1 MESGLQR
8 GAVGF
13 WQLTYQSI
21 SLVSP
26 AGAMAATMTGA
37 ASYAQG
43 ALPLTYVFS
52 VIAAAFMINTTYQFS
67 QRIASAGGFY
77 AYVSQGMNA
86 KWGIVAGLLFL
97 LSYFMVFTNAALFL
111 SGVFI
116 PGILSELLH
125 ITLPSWSWVVLMIMF
140 DGIVLYFAYAG
151 IQPSLKYSVWTGAF
165 EILIL
170 VIASVAIIAGA
181 GSQNTT
187 EVFTNIHLAK
197 NGINGIGVGVILA
210 MFSMSGS
217 SAAIVLGE
225 ETHSPRQTIRK
236 AIITSFLFAAS
247 LFVLMAYAMT
257 VGWGAEKM
265 GSFASAS
272 IPGVIL
278 ANRYVAPAFGWLL
291 ILFILNS
298 LVAGS
303 LAPVNGSVRMIY
315 ALARDGAIFP
325 RSLAQVNARHNPT
338 RAVLLVTGLGFLV
351 SLIAGI
357 LLGPFN
363 GFLVLVTASSV
374 ALFVG
379 HIIANVALPIYFRHQ
394 RHLRVFAHLVAPTI
408 ASILV
413 LLGIWYTIYPFPYP
427 IVIGPLIVLAVI
439 FYTLYQIKRIPP
451 SVLVQAGQFNAH
463 EQDDELPNTQD
474 PTPI

>member
-37 ASYAQG
+37 AAYAQG

-67 QRIASAGGFY
+67 HRIASAGGFY
-77 AYVSQGMNA
+77 AYVSQGVNA
-86 KWGIVAGLLFL
+86 QWGIVTGILFL

-116 PGILSELLH
+116 PGIVSELLH
-125 ITLPSWSWVVLMIMF
+125 IALPHAAWIILMILF
-140 DGIVLYFAYAG
+140 DGVVLYFAYAG
-151 IQPSLKYSVWTGAF
+151 IQPSLKYSVWTGAL
-165 EILIL
+165 EILVL
-170 VIASVAIIAGA
+170 VIASVAIIGGA
-181 GSQNTT
+181 GSHNTT
-187 EVFTNIHLAK
+187 RVFTDIHLAK
-197 NGINGIGVGVILA
+197 NGFSGMGVGIILA

-225 ETHSPRQTIRK
+225 ETHSPRRTIRR

-247 LFVLMAYAMT
+247 LFILMAYALT
-257 VGWGAEKM
+257 VGWGAGKM
-265 GSFASAS
+265 ASFAAAS
-272 IPGVIL
+272 IPGVL
-278 ANRYVAPAFGWLL
+278 LTNRYISPVFGWVL
-291 ILFILNS
+291 IVFILNS

-325 RSLAQVNARHNPT
+325 ASWARLNARYNPVK
-338 RAVLLVTGLGFLV
+338 AVMMVVTLGFFV
-351 SLIAGI
+351 SLVAGLI
-357 LLGPFN
+357 WGPFN
-363 GFLVLVTASSV
+363 GFLILVTASSV
-374 ALFVG
+374 SLFVG
-379 HIIANVALPIYFRHQ
+379 HIIANIALPIYFHRH
-394 RHLRVFAHLVAPTI
+394 RHLRLFFHLIAPTV
-408 ASILV
+408 ASLLV

-427 IVIGPLIVLAVI
+427 IVLGPIIVLAVALFAI
-439 FYTLYQIKRIPP
+439 YRMKRTPAAI
-451 SVLVQAGQFNAH
+451 LEQAGQFNAK
-463 EQDDELPNTQD
+463 ETEED
-474 PTPI
+474 